1 MYQLATYRG
10 EAMPLLRINADF
22 INRGE
27 DLCKRVFV
35 SSWFFFVLEILRTR
49 LLTVSCC
56 STSCVKGRGKYTKK
70 ICCRMEIMNIKF
82 RYVKLL
88 VLVSFTVLYF
98 LLVCSI

>member
-49 LLTVSCC
+49 LLTVSC
-56 STSCVKGRGKYTKK
+56 VRRVVLRG
-70 ICCRMEIMNIKF
+70 EGNIQRKF
-82 RYVKLL
+82 VEGWRL
-88 VLVSFTVLYF
+88 
-98 LLVCSI
+98 

>member
-1 MYQLATYRG
+1 
-10 EAMPLLRINADF
+10 MPLLRINADF

-35 SSWFFFVLEILRTR
+35 SSWFFFCSRDFAYEIINC
-49 LLTVSCC
+49 LLC
-56 STSCVKGRGKYTKK
+56 SKSCVKGRGKYTKK

-88 VLVSFTVLYF
+88 VLVSFITVLYF